1 MVCCDDAEYQQ
12 NPRKSDK
19 MKNGKHVCR
28 AIKEIEVGAGR
39 TDLKL
44 ISLGVEK
51 KKRNQISAGKVT
63 YKSSNLQEK

>member
-1 MVCCDDAEYQQ
+1 
-12 NPRKSDK
+12 